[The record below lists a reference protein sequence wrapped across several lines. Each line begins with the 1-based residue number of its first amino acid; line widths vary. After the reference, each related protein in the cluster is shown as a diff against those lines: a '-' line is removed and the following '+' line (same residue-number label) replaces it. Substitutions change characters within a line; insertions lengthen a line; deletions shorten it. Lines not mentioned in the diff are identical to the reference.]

1 MQILERRN
9 ILKSVM
15 RKRDMSKKRYFFW
28 KICDLHEINNGGEVI
43 QDVYYKRY
51 FSNSFWLRSKVN
63 LVLWISEITQTVHFN
78 QITLQLSYL

>member
-1 MQILERRN
+1 
-9 ILKSVM
+9 
-15 RKRDMSKKRYFFW
+15 MSKKRYFFW
-28 KICDLHEINNGGEVI
+28 KICDLHEIKDGGEVI

-78 QITLQLSYL
+78 QIILQLSYL

>member
-1 MQILERRN
+1 
-9 ILKSVM
+9 
-15 RKRDMSKKRYFFW
+15 MSKKSYFFG
-28 KICDLHEINNGGEVI
+28 KICDFHEIKDGGEVI

-78 QITLQLSYL
+78 QIILQLSYL